1 MDQEPRNQ
9 CNANGCV
16 SLGGNKLT
24 TIKFYLYPTTSGICN
39 SCIWTKRGWKR
50 RRRSQRSCRA
60 SVENCLLESSA
71 LTYFQTICRWQL
83 LPFFISHPSLKVNL
97 NFTKKRRIKHPGV
110 RNVQRFSPLTIL
122 SPLRGEKRY
131 PCLLACDPVFE
142 KNRTWEL
149 M

>member
-1 MDQEPRNQ
+1 MDQEPRTQ

-24 TIKFYLYPTTSGICN
+24 TIEFYLYPTTSGICN

-83 LPFFISHPSLKVNL
+83 LPLFFYFPSQLKGKSEL
-97 NFTKKRRIKHPGV
+97 YKEEKDKTPRCQKCAEIFTCWALWEGKKRY
-110 RNVQRFSPLTIL
+110 S
-122 SPLRGEKRY
+122 
-131 PCLLACDPVFE
+131 CLLGCGPVFE
-142 KNRTWEL
+142 NNRTWEL